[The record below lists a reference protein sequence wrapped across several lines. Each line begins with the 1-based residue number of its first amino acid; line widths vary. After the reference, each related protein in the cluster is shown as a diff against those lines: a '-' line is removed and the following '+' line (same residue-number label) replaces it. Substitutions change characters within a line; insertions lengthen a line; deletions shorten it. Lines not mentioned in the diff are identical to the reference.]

1 MMKRFL
7 ASLLGVVIFFLLL
20 PTSTILI
27 ARDMSDEK
35 TIGKLIETVP
45 EVFGDEFAG
54 EGLAE
59 GLLEEIEEYDPRY
72 ADCFDE
78 EEVEKL
84 IAKLFSEAIE
94 NLGDPDAEYI
104 VDTEELVDYVV
115 KATEEYA
122 EEIGE
127 ELPEDF
133 EEQLKAKLGDMEEFR
148 RDVFFDDPEL
158 EGIAVLF
165 EAVYSNKV
173 LITLIAGI
181 VLCVILMFILLKDI
195 SLTLLKVKTPFMV
208 NGICILLLSFGFQS
222 LLNSTEI
229 NGGAELP
236 SEFISILTSP
246 FYKVGAISL
255 VIAIALI
262 IIAKVLKHNKSISN
276 SNAALENL
284 GNVNYNPN
292 TNITNTPY
300 NGYQNH

>member
-27 ARDMSDEK
+27 ARDVSSEK
-35 TIGKLIETVP
+35 TIGKILEVAPQLI
-45 EVFGDEFAG
+45 
-54 EGLAE
+54 
-59 GLLEEIEEYDPRY
+59 
-72 ADCFDE
+72 DE
-78 EEVEKL
+78 ESGGETIAQSIINEMEKRDPEAAKYFKEDELQEQFVIL
-84 IAKLFSEAIE
+84 ISSALQ
-94 NLGDPDAEYI
+94 NLGNPDAENLFDITEFKKYFEN
-104 VDTEELVDYVV
+104 VLDEYKEDTGEEIPEDYVDDFF
-115 KATEEYA
+115 ESMELDLISR
-122 EEIGE
+122 EEIKQEAGE
-127 ELPEDF
+127 AL
-133 EEQLKAKLGDMEEFR
+133 
-148 RDVFFDDPEL
+148 V
-158 EGIAVLF
+158 IF
-165 EAVYSNKV
+165 EAIYSNSV

-195 SLTLLKVKTPFMV
+195 SLTLLKVKTSFMI
-208 NGICILLLSFGFQS
+208 NGILIILLGSGLSAA
-222 LLNSTEI
+222 LKSTEM
-229 NGGAELP
+229 NGGPVPIDL
-236 SEFISILTSP
+236 ISTVTFP

-292 TNITNTPY
+292 NNITNTPY